1 MADMISPQAVAVLLA
16 ELVRCPSVTPLAG
29 PAGQGPYGEGRY
41 AALLGDKL
49 RALGAAVELREVE
62 PGRPNLVARFDGPA
76 GAPAV
81 MFEAHSD
88 TVTIDGMT
96 IDPFAAEVRDGRLYG
111 RGACDTKAAMA
122 AMLLAV
128 EQVLAD
134 EGGLSATVYV
144 VSTCGEEITGLGA
157 KALVEEG
164 FFASGDVDVAI
175 VGEPT
180 DLDIIHASKGSGRF
194 RVETRGKAAHSSAP
208 ADGVNAIY
216 QMAHVVAAIE
226 REVASALAAMN
237 DPLLGSPTVSVGT
250 IRGGSQVNVVP
261 DGCTIDVDTRLIPG
275 QTFEAMAALMRE
287 VLDRAKAARAD
298 LDYVIHNRPAYP
310 AFFIDPEAPLPAL
323 VARACREALGRA
335 TVTTAP
341 WASNAGIFAEA
352 GIPSVLLG
360 PGSIAQAHTC
370 DEFVEIDQV
379 VQAARVYAA
388 ILRAYSGAEAPA
400 PGARGDSNDAESA

>member
-1 MADMISPQAVAVLLA
+1 MPRMADMISPEAVGALLA

-62 PGRPNLVARFDGPA
+62 PGRPNLVACFEGPA
-76 GAPAV
+76 GAPSV

-88 TVTIDGMT
+88 TVSVDGMT
-96 IDPFAAEVRDGRLYG
+96 IDPFAAEIRDGRLYG

-122 AMLLAV
+122 AILLAV
-128 EQVLAD
+128 EQVLA
-134 EGGLSATVYV
+134 EGGAPGATVYV

-157 KALVEEG
+157 KALVGEG
-164 FFASGDVDVAI
+164 FRVDAAI

-194 RVETRGKAAHSSAP
+194 RIETRGKAAHSSAP
-208 ADGVNAIY
+208 DDGVNAIY

-226 REVASALAAMN
+226 RDVAAALAELS
-237 DPLLGSPTVSVGT
+237 DPLLGSPTVSIGT
-250 IRGGSQVNVVP
+250 IRGGSQVNIVP
-261 DGCTIDVDTRLIPG
+261 DACTIDVDTRLIPG
-275 QTFEAMAALMRE
+275 QTFEMMAELMRD
-287 VLDRAKAARAD
+287 VLARSKASRGD

-310 AFFIDPEAPLPAL
+310 AFFIDRDAPLPTL
-323 VARACREALGRA
+323 VARACREVGRRGTIA
-335 TVTTAP
+335 TAP
-341 WASNAGIFAEA
+341 WASNAGIFAAA
-352 GIPSVLLG
+352 GIPSILLG

-388 ILRAYSGAEAPA
+388 ILRAYSGTEAPA
-400 PGARGDSNDAESA
+400 SGEQGD

>member
-1 MADMISPQAVAVLLA
+1 MPPMADMISPDAVAAGLA

-29 PAGQGPYGEGRY
+29 PAGEGPYGEGRY
-41 AALLGDKL
+41 AALLAAKL

-62 PGRPNLVARFDGPA
+62 PGRPNLVGRFDGPA
-76 GAPAV
+76 GAPSV

-88 TVTIDGMT
+88 TVSVDGMT
-96 IDPFAAEVRDGRLYG
+96 IDPFAAEVRHGRLYG

-128 EQVLAD
+128 EQVLA
-134 EGGLSATVYV
+134 EGGELPATVYV

-157 KALVEEG
+157 KALVDEG
-164 FFASGDVDVAI
+164 FFATGEVEGVI

-180 DLDIIHASKGSGRF
+180 GLEIIHASKGSGRF
-194 RVETRGKAAHSSAP
+194 RIETRGKAAHSSAP

-226 REVASALAAMN
+226 REVAPALARRR

-261 DGCTIDVDTRLIPG
+261 DACTIDVDTRLIPG
-275 QTFEAMAALMRE
+275 QTFETMAALIRD
-287 VLDRAKAARAD
+287 VLGRAKAARAD
-298 LDYVIHNRPAYP
+298 LEFVIHNRPAYP
-310 AFFIDPEAPLPAL
+310 AFFIDPDAPLPAR
-323 VARACREALGRA
+323 VARACRDVLGEAVIA
-335 TVTTAP
+335 TAP
-341 WASNAGIFAEA
+341 WASNAGIFAAA
-352 GIPSVLLG
+352 GVPSVLLG

-379 VQAARVYAA
+379 VKAARVYAA
-388 ILRAYSGAEAPA
+388 IIRAYSGTGTPA
-400 PGARGDSNDAESA
+400 PGARGE

>member
-1 MADMISPQAVAVLLA
+1 MADIIAPQAAAALLA

-41 AALLGDKL
+41 AALLGDRL
-49 RALGAAVELREVE
+49 AALGASVEFREVE
-62 PGRPNLVARFDGPA
+62 PGRPNLIARFDGPA
-76 GAPAV
+76 GSPSV

-88 TVTIDGMT
+88 TVAVDGMT
-96 IDPFAAEVRDGRLYG
+96 VDPFAAEVRDGRLYG

-128 EQVLAD
+128 QSVLAAD
-134 EGGLSATVYV
+134 GGLRATVYV

-157 KALVEEG
+157 KALVGDG
-164 FFASGDVDVAI
+164 FFAGGRVDAAI

-194 RVETRGKAAHSSAP
+194 HIETRGKAAHSSAP

-216 QMAHVVAAIE
+216 QMAHIVAAIE
-226 REVASALAAMN
+226 RDVAAALAAMA
-237 DPLLGSPTVSVGT
+237 DPVLGSPTVSVGT
-250 IRGGSQVNVVP
+250 IRGGSQVNIVP
-261 DGCTIDVDTRLIPG
+261 DACTIDVDTRLIPG
-275 QTFEAMAALMRE
+275 QTFQTMAALIHG
-287 VLDRAKAARAD
+287 VLDRSRAARGD
-298 LDYVIHNRPAYP
+298 LQYVIHNRPAYP
-310 AFFIDPEAPLPAL
+310 AFFIDGDAPLPVL
-323 VARACREALGRA
+323 VARACREVLGRSTLRA
-335 TVTTAP
+335 AP

-352 GIPSVLLG
+352 GVPSVLVG

-379 VQAARVYAA
+379 VQAAKLYAA
-388 ILRAYSGAEAPA
+388 IIRAYGGAGAPA
-400 PGARGDSNDAESA
+400 TGARGE